1 MKLVK
6 DRIGKNLS
14 IDNKVAKEKLKE
26 KRIKV
31 KKRLRAEM
39 GMDDAGDE
47 VGIELPTPEEMSAAS
62 DDG

>member
-47 VGIELPTPEEMSAAS
+47 VGVELPTPEEMSAAS

>member
-31 KKRLRAEM
+31 KKRMRAEM

-47 VGIELPTPEEMSAAS
+47 VGVELPTPEEMSAAS

>member
-1 MKLVK
+1 VKLVK

-31 KKRLRAEM
+31 KKRMRAEM

-47 VGIELPTPEEMSAAS
+47 VGVELPTPEEMSAAS